1 MAIVPGKAGIWES
14 VSYYIIHV
22 DASAGTS
29 LYVESGVSRAGV
41 APGDVSSR
49 AIPLEEEISLSLS
62 LFLTRSIERE
72 SRILL
77 NLKTLA

>member
-62 LFLTRSIERE
+62 LSYSLDRK
-72 SRILL
+72 RISYI
-77 NLKTLA
+77 T